1 MIATRHRVPSSPP
14 IVMNPEAWVSRAAA
28 RGLFGGIFALLSM
41 AVAAS
46 CEQALAAEPARPPA
60 QAGYV
65 VVHLQPI
72 TRVTE
77 LPGRTNAVLT
87 AEVRPQVNGVVLK
100 RLFEEGSE
108 VKEGQQLYQI
118 DPALYQAAYD
128 SAVATLARNRATYQA
143 ANAKAARYKALSSM
157 KAVSKQDVE
166 DAVATAQQAEA
177 DIAIA
182 QASISQARI
191 NLSYTKVLAPIS
203 GRIGRSTVTPG
214 ALVIANQSNVLA
226 TVTQLDPIY
235 VDVTQSATT
244 LLRLRKALASGEIES
259 IGRGAAKVTLKLED
273 NSTYDVA
280 GKLQFSEVTVD
291 EGTGTVL
298 MRAIFPNPKHLLLP
312 GMYVHASLQEG
323 VDRNGVL
330 IPQQAVSRNTH
341 GDATVLLLADDN
353 KASLRIIQTGQAI
366 GDRWI
371 VIGGLR
377 AGERVIVDGLQNIR
391 PGDLV
396 QPIAVEDA
404 AIRADKRS

>member
-1 MIATRHRVPSSPP
+1 MSPMSLRIQSP
-14 IVMNPEAWVSRAAA
+14 IVAQRAPLSSRQRVA
-28 RGLFGGIFALLSM
+28 GLFGRFLWLLS
-41 AVAAS
+41 VTFFAS
-46 CEQALAAEPARPPA
+46 CGQAGGAQPSPPPA
-60 QAGYV
+60 QAGFIV
-65 VVHLQPI
+65 VRLQPI
-72 TRVTE
+72 ARVTE
-77 LPGRTNAVLT
+77 LPGRTTAVLT
-87 AEVRPQVNGVVLK
+87 ADVRPQVNGVVLK

-118 DPALYQAAYD
+118 DAALYQATYD
-128 SAVATLARNRATYQA
+128 SAVATLSRNQATLVA
-143 ANAKAARYKALSSM
+143 ANAKAARYRSLSSM
-157 KAVSKQDVE
+157 KAVSKQELE
-166 DAVATAQQAEA
+166 DAVAAAQQAEA

-182 QASISQARI
+182 QASIAQAKI

-214 ALVIANQSNVLA
+214 ALVTANQSTMLA

-244 LLRLRKALASGEIES
+244 LLRLRKALTSGEIES
-259 IGRGAAKVTLKLED
+259 VGRGAAKVTLKLED
-273 NSTYDVA
+273 NSAYELT

-312 GMYVHASLQEG
+312 GMYVHATLQEG
-323 VDRNGVL
+323 MDRNGVL

-341 GDATVLLLADDN
+341 GDATVLLIRDGD

-366 GDRWI
+366 GDKWI
-371 VIGGLR
+371 VTAGLH

-391 PGDLV
+391 PGDV
-396 QPIAVEDA
+396 VRPIAVEDA
-404 AIRADKRS
+404 AVGADNKS